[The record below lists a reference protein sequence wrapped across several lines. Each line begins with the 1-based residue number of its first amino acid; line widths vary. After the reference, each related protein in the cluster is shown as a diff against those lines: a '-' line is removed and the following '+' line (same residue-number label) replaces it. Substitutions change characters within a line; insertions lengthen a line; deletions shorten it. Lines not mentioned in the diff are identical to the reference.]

1 MDSKQNSKFIF
12 KKVLIF
18 QSFSYIKSMKPETT
32 EIRYTFEHNT
42 QTPSI
47 GDQKGSLVV
56 FWYKL
61 A

>member
-32 EIRYTFEHNT
+32 EIRYTFELSNI

-56 FWYKL
+56 
-61 A
+61 

>member
-1 MDSKQNSKFIF
+1 MDKSKQNSKFIF

-32 EIRYTFEHNT
+32 EIRYTFELSNI

-56 FWYKL
+56 
-61 A
+61 